1 MDRLR
6 AVFDR
11 RRDQAIGRPAAGAA
25 PPNPPIPAV
34 IAERLIPDNGDEP
47 LFPKLKGYGK
57 GKPGVTQEREE
68 WWVIRDDHGRVAG
81 GAVVGSIGPDHPVS
95 IDVAIDPARQGQGFG
110 AALYASLE
118 AAGINVEAG
127 SVGFPRS
134 SDHDT
139 PRVRLHAQPAP
150 AERPGHRGE
159 DHRGRERVSRLR
171 RAPVTM
177 NAAGLAHG
185 GMGSLTASDP
195 VVASSA
201 DLSSRPIPVPPTIF
215 HDMRSLYIERCIEPL
230 LPDVRA
236 VEAFHRAL
244 VGYLGQPDPRHL
256 VRAVAGLERGVP
268 ITTRDGSRLIP
279 GDNSPA
285 WWWHAVLF
293 NDLLVDPSK
302 LASFI
307 AATPFHM
314 FKAPNRGETLNVK
327 GWYVAHILGVKNRDV
342 RWQDWP
348 RSTAVW
354 RFVRNIHPC
363 NVFYVPKKPAAW
375 IDVSAD
381 AAMLATIAA
390 YYRHRYSSIWD
401 EFCDLADAPPGHG
414 NPAPD
419 GILDVAEWPSAGAT
433 TDAPRSTAAS
443 TPTSTVGFWRG
454 SRMAGDPPTRSA
466 DDDWDSSRARPER
479 RGADEETRGR
489 PDGRAADRHRRCPVQ
504 PVPRQRHGDSGP
516 GRPPPPSRPRLV
528 RTSGGCEQAT
538 HTPHWLDR
546 GREVARRWAGGWARG
561 RCRDGHRCDRP
572 RRRRHRLRTLQLGE
586 RARHTLK
593 PGPSTS
599 GYAPA
604 RNMRRIRLVRP
615 MRLWAPGRCWPRRR
629 RQISDDPLGGTR
641 CHRASPAMSDTPNE
655 RPADRAAGPGSCRP
669 DHLDR
674 RRLGSRRPFPSRADA
689 APRRQGRHL
698 HHLSRARLHITGRST
713 ASEWGGAIATSRLAG
728 RVVGR
733 KRGRVVLGV

>member
-1 MDRLR
+1 
-6 AVFDR
+6 
-11 RRDQAIGRPAAGAA
+11 
-25 PPNPPIPAV
+25 
-34 IAERLIPDNGDEP
+34 
-47 LFPKLKGYGK
+47 
-57 GKPGVTQEREE
+57 
-68 WWVIRDDHGRVAG
+68 
-81 GAVVGSIGPDHPVS
+81 
-95 IDVAIDPARQGQGFG
+95 
-110 AALYASLE
+110 
-118 AAGINVEAG
+118 
-127 SVGFPRS
+127 
-134 SDHDT
+134 
-139 PRVRLHAQPAP
+139 
-150 AERPGHRGE
+150 
-159 DHRGRERVSRLR
+159 
-171 RAPVTM
+171 M

-314 FKAPNRGETLNVK
+314 FRAPNRGETLNVK

-390 YYRHRYSSIWD
+390 YYRHRYGSIWD

-443 TPTSTVGFWRG
+443 TRPRPSG
-454 SRMAGDPPTRSA
+454 SGGAPG
-466 DDDWDSSRARPER
+466 WPEILR
-479 RGADEETRGR
+479 
-489 PDGRAADRHRRCPVQ
+489 
-504 PVPRQRHGDSGP
+504 P
-516 GRPPPPSRPRLV
+516 GRPTTTGTLLARDPNAAALTRRLV
-528 RTSGGCEQAT
+528 DGLTV
-538 HTPHWLDR
+538 
-546 GREVARRWAGGWARG
+546 GRLIAIADALFN
-561 RCRDGHRCDRP
+561 RCRASDME
-572 RRRRHRLRTLQLGE
+572 T
-586 RARHTLK
+586 A
-593 PGPSTS
+593 
-599 GYAPA
+599 
-604 RNMRRIRLVRP
+604 
-615 MRLWAPGRCWPRRR
+615 APG
-629 RQISDDPLGGTR
+629 DPLRQAALAWSALLAGANKEHTR
-641 CHRASPAMSDTPNE
+641 PTGWTGA
-655 RPADRAAGPGSCRP
+655 
-669 DHLDR
+669 
-674 RRLGSRRPFPSRADA
+674 
-689 APRRQGRHL
+689 
-698 HHLSRARLHITGRST
+698 ARLLDDGQVDGLAAVAGMDI
-713 ASEWGGAIATSRLAG
+713 GAIA
-728 RVVGR
+728 RVGAAIVSGPYSWANAHGIR
-733 KRGRVVLGV
+733 